1 MTIAKTKA
9 AEMAY
14 KKVNALRSQMMQ
26 TDFNPADDYK
36 GTLMQRPQRR
46 IIKNQQKLKSKS
58 EQEDIIKIAK
68 ITDSIQNKFKKE
80 VT

>member
-14 KKVNALRSQMMQ
+14 KKINTLRSQMMQ

-36 GTLMQRPQRR
+36 NTLMARPKTRINEMKQRLENKDKQ
-46 IIKNQQKLKSKS
+46 S
-58 EQEDIIKIAK
+58 ELERIAK
-68 ITDSIQNKFKKE
+68 ITNSIEQKFKKGT
-80 VT
+80 V

>member
-58 EQEDIIKIAK
+58 EQIYSTYSGTRNDSRIK
-68 ITDSIQNKFKKE
+68 Q
-80 VT
+80 

>member
-1 MTIAKTKA
+1 
-9 AEMAY
+9 
-14 KKVNALRSQMMQ
+14 
-26 TDFNPADDYK
+26 
-36 GTLMQRPQRR
+36 MQRPQRR
-46 IIKNQQKLKSKS
+46 IIKNQQKIKSKS

>member
-36 GTLMQRPQRR
+36 
-46 IIKNQQKLKSKS
+46 
-58 EQEDIIKIAK
+58 
-68 ITDSIQNKFKKE
+68 
-80 VT
+80 